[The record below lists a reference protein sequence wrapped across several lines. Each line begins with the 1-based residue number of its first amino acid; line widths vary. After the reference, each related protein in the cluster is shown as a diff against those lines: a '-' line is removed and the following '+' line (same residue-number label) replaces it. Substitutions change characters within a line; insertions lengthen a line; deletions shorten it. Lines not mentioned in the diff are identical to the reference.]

1 MGPTQFSGALAM
13 IQGQQFSRI
22 QILGLIELRT
32 ELIPRAKC
40 GRDTGE
46 LSGLTTG
53 TTNGD

>member
-1 MGPTQFSGALAM
+1 M

-32 ELIPRAKC
+32 ELIQRAKC